1 MRAAVIREPGTPE
14 VFEIQEIE
22 DPIPAPDEV
31 LISVA
36 ATALNRADLL
46 QRLGRYPG
54 PVGTRDDIPGL
65 EMAGTVESVGER
77 VTLWQPGDR
86 VMALLSG
93 GGYASKLVVHER
105 MLMKVPSNL
114 SLYEA
119 AAIPEVFL
127 TAYDA
132 LFEQCQLTM
141 GEKVLIHAIGS
152 GVGTAASQL
161 AKTQGCFVFGTAS
174 TSEKIERAKK
184 LGLDVGINYNEDN
197 FAEII
202 NEITHNSG
210 VDVVLDVIGAHYWR
224 DNLTALAE
232 CGRMVI
238 VGTLGGSKLEVN
250 LGMLMAKR
258 AQVRGTLLRG
268 RSIEEKISLTQKF
281 SSRVLPLFE
290 NGSLIPIIDSEYS
303 ILEIAKA
310 HHYMES
316 NANFGKI
323 IVRHID

>member
-1 MRAAVIREPGTPE
+1 MRAAVIKEPGTPE

-54 PVGTRDDIPGL
+54 PIGTRDDIPGL

-141 GEKVLIHAIGS
+141 GEKVLINI
-152 GVGTAASQL
+152 
-161 AKTQGCFVFGTAS
+161 KTYSDGHVPPD
-174 TSEKIERAKK
+174 
-184 LGLDVGINYNEDN
+184 L
-197 FAEII
+197 
-202 NEITHNSG
+202 
-210 VDVVLDVIGAHYWR
+210 VLR
-224 DNLTALAE
+224 
-232 CGRMVI
+232 
-238 VGTLGGSKLEVN
+238 
-250 LGMLMAKR
+250 
-258 AQVRGTLLRG
+258 
-268 RSIEEKISLTQKF
+268 
-281 SSRVLPLFE
+281 
-290 NGSLIPIIDSEYS
+290 
-303 ILEIAKA
+303 
-310 HHYMES
+310 ES
-316 NANFGKI
+316 
-323 IVRHID
+323 V